1 MTTGSI
7 FFLLRSDLIRF
18 TKAKADINPFKLWIR
33 LIHPRFIPVFFV
45 RLSNSFYKRQF
56 TRPFSIIFTLLNG
69 VLFGL
74 EVTPKCK
81 IGKGMCLPHTFGTV
95 IGAAEIGDNVTIF
108 QGVTLGAKYADSSY
122 TETSRPIVGNNVV
135 FGAGAKALGAITIG
149 NNSVIAA
156 NSLVTS
162 SVPVGAFMIGV
173 PATIKYIN
181 DNE

>member
-7 FFLLRSDLIRF
+7 FFLLKADLLNF
-18 TKAKADINPFKLWIR
+18 TKAKTDINPLKLWIR
-33 LIHPRFIPVFFV
+33 LIHPRFAPVLFV
-45 RLSNSFYKRQF
+45 RLSCSLYKRKF
-56 TRPFSIIFTLLNG
+56 TRPFSIIFTLFNG

-81 IGKGMCLPHTFGTV
+81 IGKGLYLPHTFGTV
-95 IGAAEIGDNVTIF
+95 IGASEIGDNVTIF
-108 QGVTLGAKYADSSY
+108 QGVTLGAKYADISY

-135 FGAGAKALGAITIG
+135 FGAGAKALGPITIG

-162 SVPVGAFMIGV
+162 SVPDGAFMIGV
-173 PATIKYIN
+173 PATVKYIN
-181 DNE
+181 NNG